1 MLPSFL
7 QMKVIR
13 IMNRVLWRKMK
24 NSKKSFRENINN
36 SKNSIKLLREEIQSK
51 PNITLDVSQNYYG
64 IRNTGLN
71 VSINRKE
78 RYIWL
83 SSIIKFI

>member
-1 MLPSFL
+1 
-7 QMKVIR
+7 
-13 IMNRVLWRKMK
+13 MK

-36 SKNSIKLLREEIQSK
+36 SKNRTKLLREEIQLK

-78 RYIWL
+78 RYTWL